1 MDDDYKGKVIY
12 FLPIVGIYV
21 NKELATFIHFCVPIY
36 LHIYSIGYVI
46 KINAML

>member
-21 NKELATFIHFCVPIY
+21 NKELATFIHFC
-36 LHIYSIGYVI
+36 LGYVI
-46 KINAML
+46 KINALL